1 MTGEAAMAHPTE
13 HIPADEPPR
22 LRQSRCCIRAARLGT
37 RGAPEVRAVGQ
48 LAHHFHRPLQGKNA
62 VATVIA
68 DVQSPST
75 NGTNFVFNF

>member
-1 MTGEAAMAHPTE
+1 MTGEAAMAHPTK

-22 LRQSRCCIRAARLGT
+22 LRQSRFCIWAARLGT
-37 RGAPEVRAVGQ
+37 RGALAVRAVGQ

-62 VATVIA
+62 VSTMIA

-75 NGTNFVFNF
+75 NGTNAVFHF